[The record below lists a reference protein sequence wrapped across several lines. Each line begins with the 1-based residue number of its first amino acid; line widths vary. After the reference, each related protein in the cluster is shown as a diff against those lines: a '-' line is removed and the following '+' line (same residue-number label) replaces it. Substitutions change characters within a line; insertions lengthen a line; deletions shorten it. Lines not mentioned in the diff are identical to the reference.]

1 MEVESRFDCSDHE
14 MVEFKMLKER
24 RKTYSR
30 TKILNFR
37 RRLRGVQVDRAPG
50 HSPAQEH
57 LTLHVKN
64 KKKKRWTKIKNMK
77 CKRSWSSS
85 PPITAGFALAA
96 PGRRRQAGPAERD
109 QERKGG

>member
-1 MEVESRFDCSDHE
+1 MSASDPQE
-14 MVEFKMLKER
+14 DPL
-24 RKTYSR
+24 R
-30 TKILNFR
+30 TVCALSLAGYGCAQLYPGK
-37 RRLRGVQVDRAPG
+37 VDRAPG